1 MSEDHGV
8 EIKQDALNVV
18 DSWLG
23 ASSSNQ
29 EEEAVKQPVFE
40 RRAQRLGLG
49 AKYVPHKKKTEPPSV
64 LKKKLLRE
72 KRRKREQRLEEA
84 GDSSNSDS
92 KEEGLSKAKL
102 VKSKLN
108 HEFAKSV
115 RPDSKK
121 RKEK

>member
-49 AKYVPHKKKTEPPSV
+49 AKYVPHKKVETFGCSAIRKPILQVCLKRSSFVRNAENENKDWKRLVILQTRIQ
-64 LKKKLLRE
+64 KKK
-72 KRRKREQRLEEA
+72 A
-84 GDSSNSDS
+84 
-92 KEEGLSKAKL
+92 
-102 VKSKLN
+102 
-108 HEFAKSV
+108 
-115 RPDSKK
+115 
-121 RKEK
+121 

>member
-29 EEEAVKQPVFE
+29 EEEEVKQPVFE

-49 AKYVPHKKKTEPPSV
+49 AKYVPHKKVEAFGSSPIRKTSLRVCLKRSFFARNAGSENKDWKRLVIPQARI
-64 LKKKLLRE
+64 LKKR
-72 KRRKREQRLEEA
+72 A
-84 GDSSNSDS
+84 
-92 KEEGLSKAKL
+92 
-102 VKSKLN
+102 
-108 HEFAKSV
+108 
-115 RPDSKK
+115 
-121 RKEK
+121 